1 VSLTGDL
8 GRLFGASAVDVPGVP
23 DADLVVAPGSID
35 EVARL
40 LDFASEHG
48 LSVLPWGA
56 GTHQGLGRRID
67 PDVVVV
73 TTRLDGVED
82 WQPDDL
88 TVVAGA
94 GVTLGALDALMAGRT
109 QSAVLPEDQPDATVG
124 GIVASGISGWRRLRY
139 GPTRDR
145 MLEATV
151 VTGDGRVVRGG
162 ARVVK
167 NVTGYDV
174 PRLMAGSLGS
184 LGVIVSVCLKLWP
197 DPESAVT
204 VTVDD
209 AERAVAMAHRPYAV
223 LQTRERTTVHLGGTR
238 AEVEAQAET
247 LGGTSTEGFSWPDRP
262 TGEVVVSIRVPPALV
277 ADAVGRIGDGSF
289 VAAHGVGEVVAAV
302 GEPDLLDM
310 RRWAESVGGSV
321 VVTGGPDHLY
331 ERIDPWGTPPPT
343 VPLQRRIKAAFDP
356 VGVMAPGRL
365 PGGV

>member
-1 VSLTGDL
+1 MSLRGTL
-8 GRLFGASAVDVPGVP
+8 GKLFGASAVEVPGVP
-23 DADLVVAPGSID
+23 EADLVVAPGSVD

-40 LDFASEHG
+40 LDFASEHS

-56 GTHQGLGRRID
+56 GSHQGLGRRID
-67 PDVVVV
+67 PDIVLV
-73 TTRLDGVED
+73 TSRLDGIED

-88 TVVAGA
+88 TLVAGA
-94 GVTLGALDALMAGRT
+94 GATLGSLDALMGERR
-109 QSAVLPEDQPDATVG
+109 QGAVLPEDQPDATIG
-124 GIVASGISGWRRLRY
+124 GIVAAGISGWRRLRY

-197 DPESAVT
+197 DPEAMLT

-209 AERAVAMAHRPYAV
+209 PERAIALAHRPYSV
-223 LQTRERTTVHLGGTR
+223 LQTRDAATVHLGGTR
-238 AEVEAQAET
+238 AEVDGQAET
-247 LGGTSTEGFSWPDRP
+247 LDGTVIEGFVWPDRP
-262 TGEVVVSIRVPPALV
+262 TGDLLVSTRVPPARVSDVVDRL
-277 ADAVGRIGDGSF
+277 GSLAF
-289 VAAHGVGEVVAAV
+289 VAAHGVGEVIAAV
-302 GEPDLLDM
+302 AEPDLLDL
-310 RRWAESVGGSV
+310 RRWAESVGGAV
-321 VVTGGPDHLY
+321 VVTDAPDGVY
-331 ERIDPWGTPPPT
+331 DRIDPWGTPPET